1 MPRPDGGLIRENN
14 LQYYAG
20 AQIIYTSVATDIYNF
35 TFNTKLVLG
44 SSTSWNPNDPDFAL
58 NNFRIYTSPT
68 GIDQWTEY
76 ITSYSLSHTA
86 DGTNTTSTITLGVQQ
101 PIGTY
106 IKVQLKEGAVQNNY
120 GGYEYISLNDVV
132 NNFIVGYV
140 GQDKLI
146 PRVNRTDVIFHA
158 KRGLQEF
165 SYDTLKSI
173 KSMELSVPHSLSL
186 IIPQDY
192 VNYVKLSWVDGLGV
206 KHTIYP
212 TQLTSSPWEAPI
224 QDQEGNII
232 QDNFS
237 DNIDGSSV
245 INERWQKANPSNI
258 TGFWPVDTDQTPDLF
273 MYDWWGEPSGPWAW
287 YGQRYGGD
295 PVNMQVNGWFN
306 IDEKRGTFNFSSNLK
321 GKIVLIEYISDG
333 LAYDLDTKVPKLAE
347 EAMYQH
353 LLYSILSTRRDTVT
367 IAPQYK
373 RQRYAALRNAKI
385 RLSNIKLDEIV
396 QVMRNKSKWIKH

>member
-1 MPRPDGGLIRENN
+1 MPRPDGGLITETN

-20 AQIIYTSVATDIYNF
+20 AQIIYTSVAATTVYTF
-35 TFNTKLVLG
+35 TFNTALSIG
-44 SSTSWNPNDPDFAL
+44 STTSWNPADPNFTL

-68 GIDQWTEY
+68 GLGDWTEY
-76 ITSYSLSHTA
+76 
-86 DGTNTTSTITLGVQQ
+86 TTTYTLVNNSTGSIITLGNGQA
-101 PIGTY
+101 IGIY
-106 IKVQLKEGAVQNNY
+106 IKVQLKEDAVQNNY
-120 GGYEYISLNDVV
+120 GGYEYISIKDIV

-173 KSMELSVPHSLSL
+173 KSQELTVPDNLSVT
-186 IIPQDY
+186 IPQDY
-192 VNYVKLSWVDGLGV
+192 VNYVKLSWVDGKGV

-212 TQLTSSPWEAPI
+212 TELTSSPFETPV
-224 QDQEGNII
+224 QDAVGEIV
-232 QDNFS
+232 QDNFE
-237 DNIDGSSV
+237 DNVEGTSIT
-245 INERWQKANPSNI
+245 NERWQGNNTSSI
-258 TGFWPVDTDQTPDLF
+258 TGLGVGNSNNPDVF
-273 MYDWWGEPSGPWAW
+273 MYDWWGENSWGYGGF

-295 PVNMQVNGWFN
+295 PVNMQMNGWFN
-306 IDEKRGTFNFSSNLK
+306 IDERRGAFNFSSDLK
-321 GKIVLIEYISDG
+321 SKLILLEYISDG

-353 LLYSILSTRRDTVT
+353 ILYSILSTRTATVSL
-367 IAPQYK
+367 APLYK
-373 RQRYAALRNAKI
+373 KQRYAALRNAKL

>member
-1 MPRPDGGLIRENN
+1 MARPDGGLIQETN

-20 AQIIYTSVATDIYNF
+20 AQIIYTPVATAVYTF
-35 TFNTKLVLG
+35 TFNTPLSLG
-44 SSTSWNPNDPDFAL
+44 SSTSFAPTDADFGL
-58 NNFRIYTSPT
+58 NNFRIFTSPN
-68 GIDQWTEY
+68 GISNFTEY
-76 ITSYSLSHTA
+76 
-86 DGTNTTSTITLGVQQ
+86 TTTYVLLNNSTGSRITLGNVQ

-106 IKVQLKEGAVQNNY
+106 VKVQLKEDAVQNNY
-120 GGYEYISLNDVV
+120 GSYEYISINDIV

-165 SYDTLKSI
+165 SFDTLKSI
-173 KSMELSVPHSLSL
+173 KSQELTVPSSLSVT
-186 IIPQDY
+186 IPQDY
-192 VNYVKLSWVDGLGV
+192 VNYVKLSWVDNAGV
-206 KHTIYP
+206 KHTVYP
-212 TQLTSSPWEAPI
+212 TQLTSSPFTSPV
-224 QDQEGNII
+224 QDQLGNIV
-232 QDNFS
+232 QDNFE
-237 DNIDGSSV
+237 DNVLGTSQT
-245 INERWQKANPSNI
+245 NERWQGNNPNNI
-258 TGFWPVDTDQTPDLF
+258 TGFFPINSTNNPDLF
-273 MYDWWGEPSGPWAW
+273 MDWWGESWGQGYGG

-306 IDEKRGTFNFSSNLK
+306 IDEARGTFNFSSDLN
-321 GKIVLIEYISDG
+321 GKLIMLEYISDG
-333 LAYDLDTKVPKLAE
+333 LAYDLDSKVPKMAE

-353 LLYSILSTRRDTVT
+353 LLYSVLSTRRDTAA